1 MPIVMEESS
10 ATYTTIRL
18 SGSEVRRLRELRE
31 QVKIA
36 SLDLPMPLQRRL
48 LDLLEQSRPWKIPPR
63 PVPEMT
69 RGEVIRAIR
78 WRLGTVPLDGV
89 VAAARFV
96 SRHRARRRRPTP
108 GPPAT
113 PPRSFRRRRS

>member
-1 MPIVMEESS
+1 MPIGMEESS
-10 ATYTTIRL
+10 AAYTTIRL

-31 QVKIA
+31 QVKVA

-48 LDLLEQSRPWKIPPR
+48 LDLLEQARPWKIPPR

-78 WRLGTVPLDGV
+78 WRLGTVPLHGV
-89 VAAARFV
+89 VAAAQFV
-96 SRHRARRRRPTP
+96 ARHRARRRPAP
-108 GPPAT
+108 GPPAP
-113 PPRSFRRRRS
+113 PPRPFRRRRT